1 MINRRGMEKKMD
13 RWDVYEA
20 LKGNRQISEQE
31 LEMMNHQEL
40 IEGILEYIKALQYL
54 EGTL

>member
-1 MINRRGMEKKMD
+1 MD

-20 LKGNRQISEQE
+20 LKGNRQVSEQE